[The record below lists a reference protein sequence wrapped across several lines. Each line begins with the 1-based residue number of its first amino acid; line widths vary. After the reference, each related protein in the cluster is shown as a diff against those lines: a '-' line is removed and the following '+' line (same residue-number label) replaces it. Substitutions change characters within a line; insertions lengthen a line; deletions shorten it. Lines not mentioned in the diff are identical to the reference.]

1 MNIPGAIGTG
11 AYPAQSR
18 RVRDVFGPL
27 TLFVAEVALLLVGG
41 LALIA
46 TRPGVPQGSD
56 TPPQV
61 SAESKPRP
69 MGQRSTTSIV
79 LIVDSE
85 EAGETYRA
93 LFAPRNLLGQR
104 GDIEVSVVVIL
115 DDRVL
120 ADLTAMVVG
129 NDRMCPGQ
137 SCGQALVVD
146 LRTR

>member
-11 AYPAQSR
+11 AYPSQAR

-27 TLFVAEVALLLVGG
+27 TLFVGEVALLLVGG

-46 TRPGVPQGSD
+46 TRPGVPQASQ

-61 SAESKPRP
+61 STETKPRP

-79 LIVDSE
+79 VIVDSE
-85 EAGETYRA
+85 EAAETYRV
-93 LFAPRNLLGQR
+93 LFAPHNLLGQR
-104 GDIEVSVVVIL
+104 GNIEVSVVVIL

>member
-1 MNIPGAIGTG
+1 MNIPGAARTG
-11 AYPAQSR
+11 AYSSQAR
-18 RVRDVFGPL
+18 RARDAFGPL

-61 SAESKPRP
+61 STEAKPRS
-69 MGQRSTTSIV
+69 MGHRSTTSIV
-79 LIVDSE
+79 FAVDSE
-85 EAGETYRA
+85 EAAGAYRA
-93 LFAPRNLLGQR
+93 LFAPGNILGQR
-104 GDIEVSVVVIL
+104 GDVEVSVVVVL
-115 DDRVL
+115 DDTVL
-120 ADLTAMVVG
+120 AGLSAMVVG
-129 NDRMCPGQ
+129 NEGMCPGQ